1 LNSYPQ
7 VIIFSGHSHFPLG
20 DPRSIWQD
28 QYTAVNDGSSNYSE
42 LEPGLLTGGIHPDS
56 YNKVT
61 EGVIVNLKD
70 GGNAVEMERWDTR
83 RNEEILPRWIVR
95 APFDGSNF
103 DNEYKGRNGLPV
115 PVFADGSQ
123 EQITIATT
131 GNNTAVTFPQAID
144 NEFVHHYIVS
154 IFDVETNSVVQTQ
167 KRFSLFYL
175 NSETPNTLTVEFT
188 NLPVKKQLR
197 LEIIAVDSYYINQ
210 SEPVVKQFI
219 IE

>member
-1 LNSYPQ
+1 

-20 DPRSIWQD
+20 DPRSIWQG
-28 QYTAVNDGSSNYSE
+28 QYTAVNDGSTNYSE
-42 LEPGLLTGGIHPDS
+42 LEPGLLTGGPHPNS

-83 RNEEILPRWIVR
+83 RNEEILPRWTVH

-115 PVFADGSQ
+115 PVFADGSV
-123 EQITIATT
+123 EQITVVTT
-131 GNNTAVTFPQAID
+131 GNNTIVTFPQATD
-144 NEFVHHYIVS
+144 NELVHHYIVS
-154 IFDVETNSVVQTQ
+154 VIDAATNSVVQTQ

-175 NSETPNTLTVEFT
+175 NSDTPNTLTAEFAD
-188 NLPVKKQLR
+188 LPAKTQLK
-197 LEIIAVDSYYINQ
+197 LEIIAVDSYYVNQ